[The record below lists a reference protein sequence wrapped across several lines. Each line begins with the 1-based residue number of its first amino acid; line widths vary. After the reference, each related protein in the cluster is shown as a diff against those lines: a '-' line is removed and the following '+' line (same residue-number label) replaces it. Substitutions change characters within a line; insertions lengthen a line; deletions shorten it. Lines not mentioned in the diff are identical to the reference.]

1 MFKCQRLG
9 KKAGLPAV
17 GGRKWRKSVLIMR
30 FFSFF
35 LFFLPFLHFPAQFLL
50 PAQFD
55 MAFSLKEKE
64 KREKKKKKRLKKG
77 WINEKFKSEEG
88 GERENIRN

>member
-1 MFKCQRLG
+1 
-9 KKAGLPAV
+9 
-17 GGRKWRKSVLIMR
+17 MR

-64 KREKKKKKRLKKG
+64 KREKKKKKRLKKKG
-77 WINEKFKSEEG
+77 WISEKFKSEEG
-88 GERENIRN
+88 GERERTFEISAIVRPTRGIKSMYMLVAAAVV